1 MFVLKQKLLMPIA
14 MRNIIEMNGAY
25 NILEIGMVI
34 SLSPGNTID
43 VKKVNKSI
51 IMKSSE

>member
-14 MRNIIEMNGAY
+14 MRNIIETNGAY
-25 NILEIGMVI
+25 NFWNGLVI
-34 SLSPGNTID
+34 SSSPGNTID